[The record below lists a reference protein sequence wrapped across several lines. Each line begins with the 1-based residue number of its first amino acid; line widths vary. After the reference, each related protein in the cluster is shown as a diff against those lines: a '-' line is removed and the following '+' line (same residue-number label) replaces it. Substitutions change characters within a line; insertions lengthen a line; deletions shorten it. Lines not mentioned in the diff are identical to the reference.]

1 MKRKTILLSALAFSA
16 VMFTCFASACG
27 NNDAGYTEGEPYEY
41 TFNKPFAGTP
51 DEDMK
56 IDGNLNEEAWQN
68 KKYLAQTVKKKAW
81 EATTHFT
88 ARGVYIAVKV
98 TDPNMVYR
106 TRYTARSY
114 VNVYLC
120 KTGMQTYG
128 LNSLSY
134 HEARCFQFQLD
145 PYYCRSIGRVPY
157 NYKAHVEGELNSE
170 TTCTMTAELF
180 LTWKD
185 LYYTQEEL
193 GENGYPED
201 IQMYVNYNS
210 ESTEV
215 LGTCL
220 WREETYFAFNKN
232 GYTGGID
239 DPKLGSVEGGLA
251 ATDRWERNENGNLQT
266 TAGRTQI
273 LWMKDAYAKDFMFEA
288 KLKPLDK
295 NPDGT
300 TIKLRGDKV
309 YGRFGLITEN
319 SNANYSVYSSEA
331 SGAPATLQLQTCR
344 HIDSFHWQN
353 PEKIGVRGNKI
364 STGITEDFITL
375 RLIKQGDMFY
385 YFYGDTYWKSERIQ
399 DLQDSVYCG
408 IFTSQGVEILDCK
421 FENYEGKEATLT
433 DKLSEYMYFV
443 NVPGVSTYGSV
454 TSSLF
459 SVPKGESVTISFI
472 PKSKGVLTGI
482 TMDGIDKYEEIVE
495 EMNDECEYTFTPD
508 NDVTFTATFGAFNSD
523 ALVRTVVA
531 YKDNDDNLIKD
542 GAYEI
547 RGNEKLLFYK
557 GTPNDSGYIILYVPK
572 EGRYEVDGRTFDVSG
587 TYDLITSFSS
597 YHTSREEFTLN
608 DDTTSVDIYGKPES
622 VRETKSYTGI
632 FSVES
637 NAYGS
642 VKINGKTV
650 TGSGEMSYNEETG
663 NYYTTSAIRRYYK
676 SMVGIDYNVKVTI
689 DMSEVANPNGDLAGL
704 AITNGSYVI
713 VFKLNLN
720 VFHNLIIATGAST
733 TNTTAELAI
742 GDFGWAGKIQ
752 KPTATEKGSGKFT
765 FRIVKC
771 GSAIYLFDSSGA
783 MKAYFNQDGVHL
795 VNGTSLRWG
804 ADKKETLNV
813 HIGKFFSTGLETAVG
828 VFTYKSG
835 NIRAEFDFD
844 FTDDIEK
851 VHTPEIS
858 FGNLTVNIPVN
869 SKFSETLLLKK
880 RDGYAKGEYV
890 KFGIEIADA
899 KNVCLQMLITD
910 IEGTRTVEGI
920 YDWSNK
926 CIVFKFEYRGGNT
939 QAVIAAVGSG
949 GLHWSDEWG
958 EFNPSKD
965 NTRIEEVGT

>member
-1 MKRKTILLSALAFSA
+1 
-16 VMFTCFASACG
+16 MF
-27 NNDAGYTEGEPYEY
+27 
-41 TFNKPFAGTP
+41 
-51 DEDMK
+51 
-56 IDGNLNEEAWQN
+56 
-68 KKYLAQTVKKKAW
+68 
-81 EATTHFT
+81 
-88 ARGVYIAVKV
+88 
-98 TDPNMVYR
+98 
-106 TRYTARSY
+106 
-114 VNVYLC
+114 
-120 KTGMQTYG
+120 
-128 LNSLSY
+128 
-134 HEARCFQFQLD
+134 
-145 PYYCRSIGRVPY
+145 
-157 NYKAHVEGELNSE
+157 
-170 TTCTMTAELF
+170 
-180 LTWKD
+180 
-185 LYYTQEEL
+185 
-193 GENGYPED
+193 
-201 IQMYVNYNS
+201 
-210 ESTEV
+210 
-215 LGTCL
+215 
-220 WREETYFAFNKN
+220 
-232 GYTGGID
+232 
-239 DPKLGSVEGGLA
+239 GS
-251 ATDRWERNENGNLQT
+251 N
-266 TAGRTQI
+266 
-273 LWMKDAYAKDFMFEA
+273 
-288 KLKPLDK
+288 
-295 NPDGT
+295 
-300 TIKLRGDKV
+300 
-309 YGRFGLITEN
+309 
-319 SNANYSVYSSEA
+319 
-331 SGAPATLQLQTCR
+331 
-344 HIDSFHWQN
+344 
-353 PEKIGVRGNKI
+353 
-364 STGITEDFITL
+364 
-375 RLIKQGDMFY
+375 
-385 YFYGDTYWKSERIQ
+385 
-399 DLQDSVYCG
+399 
-408 IFTSQGVEILDCK
+408 
-421 FENYEGKEATLT
+421 
-433 DKLSEYMYFV
+433 
-443 NVPGVSTYGSV
+443 
-454 TSSLF
+454 
-459 SVPKGESVTISFI
+459 
-472 PKSKGVLTGI
+472 
-482 TMDGIDKYEEIVE
+482 
-495 EMNDECEYTFTPD
+495 
-508 NDVTFTATFGAFNSD
+508 
-523 ALVRTVVA
+523 
-531 YKDNDDNLIKD
+531 
-542 GAYEI
+542 
-547 RGNEKLLFYK
+547 
-557 GTPNDSGYIILYVPK
+557 
-572 EGRYEVDGRTFDVSG
+572 
-587 TYDLITSFSS
+587 
-597 YHTSREEFTLN
+597 
-608 DDTTSVDIYGKPES
+608 TTSVDIYGKPES

-783 MKAYFNQDGVHL
+783 MKAYFNQDGVYL

-858 FGNLTVNIPVN
+858 FGNLTVNIPAN